1 MTPTAAARSLL
12 IADKVMSNNFVS
24 RIRCMSGVQTESRL
38 RYRPCIAG
46 LASCAALA
54 PCLALYFFGRRGGA
68 SEDLDDHCATV
79 PHAQTDM
86 MRPTSRK
93 RERNVTLL
101 PETIEVMLIFL
112 SRHDDRMQQHT
123 LLQHMEGRMGLRL
136 SAL

>member
-1 MTPTAAARSLL
+1 MT
-12 IADKVMSNNFVS
+12 
-24 RIRCMSGVQTESRL
+24 
-38 RYRPCIAG
+38 
-46 LASCAALA
+46 
-54 PCLALYFFGRRGGA
+54 
-68 SEDLDDHCATV
+68 TV

>member
-1 MTPTAAARSLL
+1 
-12 IADKVMSNNFVS
+12 
-24 RIRCMSGVQTESRL
+24 
-38 RYRPCIAG
+38 
-46 LASCAALA
+46 
-54 PCLALYFFGRRGGA
+54 
-68 SEDLDDHCATV
+68 
-79 PHAQTDM
+79 M

-112 SRHDDRMQQHT
+112 SRQDDRMQQHT